1 MADQTKLAKFIV
13 EQARILGWSQNE
25 VAKRSGMSSAAMSN
39 IISKGV
45 IPTPANCVRIAKALD
60 VPPEV
65 VLRLAG
71 YVRLPESMDDEE
83 ATLLSDFAKLDERAK
98 RDVVAFVSVLK
109 RALNEREKRRKSS
122 D

>member
-1 MADQTKLAKFIV
+1 MADKTKLAKFIV
-13 EQARILGWSQNE
+13 ERARILGWSQNE
-25 VAKRSGMSSAAMSN
+25 VAARSGMSSAAMSN

-45 IPTPANCVRIAKALD
+45 IPTPANCIKIAKALD

-83 ATLLSDFAKLDERAK
+83 AILLSDFAKLDDRAK
-98 RDVVAFVSVLK
+98 RDVLAFVSVLK
-109 RALNEREKRRKSS
+109 KTFNEREKRYKSPE
-122 D
+122 